1 MSQWVYTVAVLTN
14 VAKLFLWL
22 IELKVKE
29 KRKKLIVL
37 EEKMRIFLEW
47 GHKA

>member
-14 VAKLFLWL
+14 VVKLFLCL